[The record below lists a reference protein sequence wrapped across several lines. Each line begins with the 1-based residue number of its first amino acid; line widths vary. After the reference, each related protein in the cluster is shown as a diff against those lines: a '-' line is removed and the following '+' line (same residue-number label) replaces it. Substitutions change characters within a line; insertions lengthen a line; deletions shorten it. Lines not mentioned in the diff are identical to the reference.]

1 MQLLK
6 LNQFQPLSKV
16 DKPIPGNV
24 VICLQLGPN
33 YVTFKS
39 FALKY
44 SEDCQHYYIN
54 FLLNYYEAFQTK
66 DNSYHLEFQMCY
78 FELLPQFDRIKNIPI
93 QRGYKLKNL
102 KENFN
107 IKPIIDQVI
116 AITSYKDMK
125 CYILDPQTHPQ
136 SRFNDHEI
144 VTRTILHY
152 FQQTFSVECCLLKEI
167 KQDATALIRSALLL
181 DFIYKYMDESNN
193 VERIENIKIRSS
205 DAKQLLEKIKWFI
218 QKCYNDNIYIT
229 NQQRQQPKLMDKLL
243 SYDEWKQQM
252 NSDSFEK
259 VNKIKD
265 QFKSRNESIIK
276 FNQPT
281 SPDSS
286 ISILSLMGQNQLNQS
301 LSSSQSGI
309 SMNAQSFLKQQIYN
323 QEIPRR
329 DHRVNEDVITKQ
341 EFENLLRDAKQ
352 QIRQE
357 VLEELKREQDEK
369 MQQYET
375 KLQTKYNPL
384 DEQIAQEYLTQ
395 VKFQRYKEYLDYLM
409 EYYYNNDKQEYYK
422 LIDEYNQRLKDT
434 ALNGMVEVQKQEI
447 LKLQAI
453 TKKKIVEQNQQ
464 LEIALYNQKKE
475 LKDIIPIKNK
485 LQERKEDY
493 QRFQIQQNKH
503 EYKFQFANVNLTI
516 DPFEFKTDQQV
527 DEIRKQKTILDQLDL
542 SKTEIKEMQNAWKFE
557 TSKSSLSRSSVYNYD
572 EELEKLQKLYQ
583 NKNIPEPYQSNRY
596 SNNVISHGSNP
607 QVQSQA
613 YSNLVFS
620 NKDPTSQRNLKN
632 NDPTSNQQSK
642 YDLTSKQ
649 QSKFDP
655 MSKRNLDLSNAQ
667 SEFSRL
673 QIGQSQKNLDR
684 SIRQPSQFDSLSQIE
699 QNQDQ
704 QK

>member
-6 LNQFQPLSKV
+6 LNQFQPLSKE
-16 DKPIPGNV
+16 DKPIPGNI
-24 VICLQLGPN
+24 VICLQLGTN

-54 FLLNYYEAFQTK
+54 FLLNYYEAFYTK

-107 IKPIIDQVI
+107 IKQIIDQVI
-116 AITSYKDMK
+116 AITSYKEMYFLYIIHFSTRK

-136 SRFNDHEI
+136 SRFSDHEI
-144 VTRTILHY
+144 VSKTILNY

-167 KQDATALIRSALLL
+167 KQDTTALIRSALLL
-181 DFIYKYMDESNN
+181 DFIFKYMDESNN
-193 VERIENIKIRSS
+193 VEKIENIKIRSS

-218 QKCYNDNIYIT
+218 NKCYNENIYIT
-229 NQQRQQPKLMDKLL
+229 KEQRQQPKLMDKLL

-265 QFKSRNESIIK
+265 EFKSRNESIIK

-309 SMNAQSFLKQQIYN
+309 SLNAQSFLKQQLYN

-329 DHRVNEDVITKQ
+329 DHKINEDVITKQ

-369 MQQYET
+369 MQQYEL

-395 VKFQRYKEYLDYLM
+395 VKFQRYKDYLDYLM

-453 TKKKIVEQNQQ
+453 TKKKILEQNQQ

-475 LKDIIPIKNK
+475 LQDIIPIKNK
-485 LQERKEDY
+485 LQERKDDY

-527 DEIRKQKTILDQLDL
+527 DEIRKQKTILDEQDL
-542 SKTEIKEMQNAWKFE
+542 SRTEIKEMQNAWKFE
-557 TSKSSLSRSSVYNYD
+557 TSKSNLSRSSVYNYD
-572 EELEKLQKLYQ
+572 EELEKLQKMYQ
-583 NKNIPEPYQSNRY
+583 NKPEPYQSNRQ
-596 SNNVISHGSNP
+596 SNRVPSLQSYP
-607 QVQSQA
+607 QIQSQA
-613 YSNLVFS
+613 YSNQVFS

-632 NDPTSNQQSK
+632 NDPISKQQSK
-642 YDLTSKQ
+642 YD
-649 QSKFDP
+649 P
-655 MSKRNLDLSNAQ
+655 NSKRNLDLSNPQ
-667 SEFSRL
+667 SEYSRL
-673 QIGQSQKNLDR
+673 QIEQSQKNLDR
-684 SIRQPSQFDSLSQIE
+684 SIRQPSKFDSLSQIE
-699 QNQDQ
+699 QFQEQ